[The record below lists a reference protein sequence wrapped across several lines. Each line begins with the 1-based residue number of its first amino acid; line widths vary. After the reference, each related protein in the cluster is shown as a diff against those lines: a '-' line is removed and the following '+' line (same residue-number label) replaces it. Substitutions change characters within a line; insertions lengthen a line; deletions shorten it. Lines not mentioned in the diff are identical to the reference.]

1 MKSRFFCIIRLI
13 CVMIALFSC
22 VCSVGCADHTEERK
36 RSVERVDAAP
46 NPVQTGEMKQGEK
59 VGENLYDNPIDEY
72 FLPKINA
79 ADSSQA
85 EIRAYQDDYKYAWK
99 EEFLNLTKWLS
110 EKCTYKE
117 DKKNIQEMKKSVS
130 EYVEK
135 SKKVIST
142 ELLDTYKVNP
152 NPEQGEETRN
162 SYWGNGTRSRLNEI
176 EGGIYRDASM
186 RIINL
191 YGMGEKYEFRKIDY
205 SVQREGKETG
215 K

>member
-1 MKSRFFCIIRLI
+1 MKSRFLCIIRLI
-13 CVMIALFSC
+13 CVLMVLFSS

-36 RSVERVDAAP
+36 HSVERVDAVP

-59 VGENLYDNPIDEY
+59 VGKNLYDNPIDEY

-99 EEFLNLTKWLS
+99 KEFRNLTKWLS

-117 DKKNIQEMKKSVS
+117 DKKNIQEMKKSVL

-152 NPEQGEETRN
+152 NPEQGEESRN
-162 SYWGNGTRSRLNEI
+162 SYWGNGTRSRLNQI
-176 EGGIYRDASM
+176 EGEIYRDASM

-205 SVQREGKETG
+205 SVQRE
-215 K
+215 